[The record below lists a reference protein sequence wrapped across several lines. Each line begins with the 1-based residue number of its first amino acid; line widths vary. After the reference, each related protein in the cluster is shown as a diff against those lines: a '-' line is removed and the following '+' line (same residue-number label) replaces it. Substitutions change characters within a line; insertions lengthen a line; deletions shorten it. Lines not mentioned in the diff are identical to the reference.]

1 MGIGSSESWS
11 GCWMVRAGVV
21 RRGSDPQKAGL
32 GAGWR
37 AGVVRRGWILRKL
50 VWALDGESAEAHNP
64 PLPFLDTLSPASSPS
79 SVSYPAVPGSAE
91 ESSSIAL
98 NIECRICGDKA
109 SGYHYGVHACEG
121 CKVRGP
127 WMRRKVTFQGPRVL
141 PFMLYTN
148 VCR

>member
-1 MGIGSSESWS
+1 MLDGGREW
-11 GCWMVRAGVV
+11 
-21 RRGSDPQKAGL
+21 L
-32 GAGWR
+32 GGDR
-37 AGVVRRGWILRKL
+37 ILRKL
-50 VWALDGESAEAHNP
+50 VWTLDGESVEAHNP

-141 PFMLYTN
+141 PFILYTN